1 MIKLI
6 DILKE
11 ITQFSNWK
19 LPDTSQLKQEFKDM
33 LEEGKQVGILYHG
46 TNSINSFF
54 EILNSDTLKT
64 HYDVTSHYHK
74 EYSGN
79 PRASI
84 SLTRTKQTA
93 NDYPIYFELDG
104 NKISNN
110 YRIIPFRDQ
119 FALDG
124 DEGEYEGTKL
134 NNNEFEERIYKNI
147 TNLHKYIIKVII
159 KKALIER
166 EINIL
171 KSARNLPYT
180 PIQSWDEFLN
190 KLNNIK
196 NIKYEIKL

>member
-11 ITQFSNWK
+11 A
-19 LPDTSQLKQEFKDM
+19 
-33 LEEGKQVGILYHG
+33 KQVGILYHG
-46 TNSINSFF
+46 TISMYTFF

-64 HYDVTSHYHK
+64 HYDVTSHYHN
-74 EYSGN
+74 EDSED

-84 SLTRTKQTA
+84 SLTRAKQTA
-93 NDYPIYFELDG
+93 NGYPIYFELDG
-104 NKISNN
+104 NKLSNN
-110 YRIIPFRDQ
+110 YKIIPFRDQ

-124 DEGEYEGTKL
+124 DEYEYEYTKL

-147 TNLHKYIIKVII
+147 TNLHKYIIKVVI
-159 KKALIER
+159 KKALIEQ
-166 EINIL
+166 EINRL

-196 NIKYEIKL
+196 NIPYEIV

>member
-1 MIKLI
+1 MIELKK
-6 DILKE
+6 ILE
-11 ITQFSNWK
+11 NIIN
-19 LPDTSQLKQEFKDM
+19 EA
-33 LEEGKQVGILYHG
+33 KQVGILYHG
-46 TNSINSFF
+46 TNSMNRFF

-74 EYSGN
+74 DYSGN

-84 SLTRTKQTA
+84 SLTRAKQTA
-93 NDYPIYFELDG
+93 NEYPIYFELDG
-104 NKISNN
+104 NKLSNN
-110 YRIIPFRDQ
+110 YKIIPFRDQ

-124 DEGEYEGTKL
+124 DENEGEYEYTKL

-147 TNLHKYIIKVII
+147 TNLHKYIIKVVI
-159 KKALIER
+159 KKTSIEQ
-166 EINIL
+166 EINRL

-196 NIKYEIKL
+196 NIKYEIK